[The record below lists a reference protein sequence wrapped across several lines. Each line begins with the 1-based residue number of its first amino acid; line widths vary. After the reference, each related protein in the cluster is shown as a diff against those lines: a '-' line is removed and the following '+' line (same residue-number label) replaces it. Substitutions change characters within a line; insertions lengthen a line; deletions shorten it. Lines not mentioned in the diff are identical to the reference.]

1 MTKHWAFDL
10 MGKAWQRNGCWSF
23 VQHACEV
30 RHGVAMPEL
39 AAMDDIRANWKP
51 HQNAA
56 ANDDI
61 VSMNGPKGRHA
72 GVMTI
77 ANGRLGVL
85 HAADGWVIFETL
97 DDLRRSGYGTFVFW
111 SRVK

>member
-10 MGKAWQRNGCWSF
+10 IGQRWPQFGCWSF
-23 VQHACEV
+23 VQHACEL

-39 AAMDDIRANWKP
+39 QAMEDIRSTWKP
-51 HQNAA
+51 RADSPTP
-56 ANDDI
+56 DDI
-61 VSMNGPKGRHA
+61 VSMRGPKGRHA

-85 HAADGWVIFETL
+85 HADTTIAFETL

-111 SRVK
+111 GRT